1 VDVIDVEYGSSHGLL
16 HRPVRAVGLWFGILC
31 GPLAALVNE
40 QVEYV
45 IGAWSCG
52 RFDVTS
58 RYLLHAVPIA
68 LILLCV
74 VAGLVAWSAHTHPID
89 ASDEHA
95 TNADRSRR
103 GFMAIMGVGL
113 SAMGVIV
120 LLAQWMPVW
129 YLSPCAFL

>member
-1 VDVIDVEYGSSHGLL
+1 MDVEYGTSRGLL
-16 HRPVRAVGLWFGILC
+16 HRRVRAGRLWFGILC
-31 GPLAALVNE
+31 GPLAAVANE
-40 QVEYV
+40 QIEYV
-45 IGAWSCG
+45 VGAWSCG

-58 RYLLHAVPIA
+58 RYLLHAVPIV

-74 VAGLVAWSAHTHPID
+74 VAGLVAWGEHTQPID

-95 TNADRSRR
+95 TTADWSRR
-103 GFMAIMGVGL
+103 GFMAILGVGL
-113 SAMGVIV
+113 SALGILV

>member
-1 VDVIDVEYGSSHGLL
+1 ML
-16 HRPVRAVGLWFGILC
+16 HRRVRAGGLWFGILC
-31 GPLAALVNE
+31 GPLAALTNE
-40 QVEYV
+40 QIEYV
-45 IGAWSCG
+45 MVSWSCG
-52 RFDVTS
+52 RFDATS

-74 VAGLVAWSAHTHPID
+74 VSGLVAWSARTHPVD

-103 GFMAIMGVGL
+103 GFMALLGVGL
-113 SAMGVIV
+113 SVLGILV

-129 YLSPCAFL
+129 YLSPCSFL